1 MNPQDPA
8 DPLSRR
14 RPADS
19 TTPGGPYPHHP
30 DPYAHAPGTGPGRA
44 YPPPHGT
51 DAHFTDDVTAISPAA
66 SGAPGPRAELRQRR
80 TTRRRRQAI
89 AAGAGIAAIATLTAV
104 MQWGSDGSDTPEQT
118 AAAAAMDTGTDSD
131 TDSDTDEPT
140 SSSEA
145 PSATPKAKKPESA
158 SPSKPAEPKKSES
171 AKPSK
176 KPERAPAGKPEVTK
190 PSAPPRTSRPAPT
203 PTPKAPSAAASGSTA
218 QQVLGL
224 VNAERQ
230 KAGCRPLTNNSKLA
244 TAAQR
249 HSADMKARNYFSHT
263 SPDGT
268 DPGKRI
274 TAAGYRWSTYGEN
287 IARGQ
292 QTAKSVMSSWMNS
305 EGHRANILNCSFKE
319 LGVGI
324 VKGSGGPW
332 WTQNFGAR

>member
-8 DPLSRR
+8 DPLSHPH
-14 RPADS
+14 PADP
-19 TTPGGPYPHHP
+19 TAPGGPYPHHP
-30 DPYAHAPGTGPGRA
+30 DPYAYDPSTGPGQA
-44 YPPPHGT
+44 YPSRYGAN
-51 DAHFTDDVTAISPAA
+51 AHLADGVTSISPPG
-66 SGAPGPRAELRQRR
+66 SGTPGSRAELRQRR

-89 AAGAGIAAIATLTAV
+89 AAGAGIAAIAALTAV
-104 MQWGSDGSDTPEQT
+104 MQWGTDGSDTPEKT
-118 AAAAAMDTGTDSD
+118 AAAAME
-131 TDSDTDEPT
+131 TDESTP
-140 SSSEA
+140 SSEA
-145 PSATPKAKKPESA
+145 PSPTPEAEKSKSAK
-158 SPSKPAEPKKSES
+158 PSKSAEPKKSES

-176 KPERAPAGKPEVTK
+176 KSAKTPAAEPAKPK
-190 PSAPPRTSRPAPT
+190 PPAPPKTSRPTPTPT
-203 PTPKAPSAAASGSTA
+203 PTPKAPSDAGSASGSTA
-218 QQVLGL
+218 QQVLTL

-230 KAGCRPLTNNSKLA
+230 QAGCRPLTNNSKLA

-268 DPGKRI
+268 DPGQRI

-292 QTAKSVMSSWMNS
+292 QTAKSVMTSWMNS